1 MVLQWMQ
8 QSHFGS
14 GLGLVQVHQDQIQKD
29 IP

>member
-8 QSHFGS
+8 QNHLGS

-29 IP
+29 VP